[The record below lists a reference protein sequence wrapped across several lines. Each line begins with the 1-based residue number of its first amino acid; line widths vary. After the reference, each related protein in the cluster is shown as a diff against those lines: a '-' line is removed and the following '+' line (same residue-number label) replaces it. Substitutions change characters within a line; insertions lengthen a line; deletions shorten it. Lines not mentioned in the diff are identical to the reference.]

1 MSAAVQPVIDGRD
14 CGRPGAQVPDPEQ
27 VVEALSRSLV
37 LHVNRARRSRLASI
51 FQCLRALVTEPN
63 RLGNRLFLA
72 NVTMPRRGVERQP
85 RHIGF
90 LPGGAIDT

>member
-1 MSAAVQPVIDGRD
+1 MRKLFRQLRIRF
-14 CGRPGAQVPDPEQ
+14 R
-27 VVEALSRSLV
+27 VESSRS
-37 LHVNRARRSRLASI
+37 
-51 FQCLRALVTEPN
+51 RALVTEPN

-90 LPGGAIDT
+90 LPGGAFDT